1 MSGSPLSSRALRAII
16 GLVGH
21 YARAAALF
29 GSRRNHR
36 GPRPVLRNNF
46 HDQNVKWQVRSIF
59 SRMCKISRFVI
70 VLPSFIDGG
79 LASLNECQLAGDNVP
94 NSRPYVV
101 MRSYERSWGK
111 RVLSGSQFKLPV
123 KLGQVAEGDFLD
135 FDDRGDAAYFHLTRK
150 PSCLVS
156 WSHASPVG
164 GCGALALHLPSNV
177 K

>member
-1 MSGSPLSSRALRAII
+1 
-16 GLVGH
+16 
-21 YARAAALF
+21 
-29 GSRRNHR
+29 
-36 GPRPVLRNNF
+36 
-46 HDQNVKWQVRSIF
+46 
-59 SRMCKISRFVI
+59 MCEISRFVKI
-70 VLPSFIDGG
+70 LPSFIDGG